1 MTTTQRHLLL
11 IFLIGAGLF
20 FLGNAAIMITD
31 PVESNYTLTAKEML
45 FSGDFI
51 SPRIYGNFWY
61 DKPVFFYWE
70 LIAAFQAFGINE
82 FAARFFPAVF
92 GIIGLFMT
100 YFFTRRIYDAKT
112 AVLASLILGT
122 SFEYWLISKTVITD
136 LTLFVFFN
144 AVLVF
149 FYLAYTG
156 KNKNWYYLCYLASGL
171 AVLTKGPIGILLP
184 GFIVTVFI
192 CLRRDFA
199 EVCRMKPLGFVL
211 FAIVAGSWYY
221 PMYQLHGS
229 AFIDTFLGVHNVL
242 RATVSEHPQWDVWYY
257 YTMIFFV
264 GFFPWCFSLPMV
276 LRKYWKKRQ
285 WPVLDQTTLF
295 LLIWALAVNVFY
307 QCMAT
312 KYTTYTLPGL
322 LPIAILTARLLYSK
336 ERLVRRLVIGS
347 VIFYAALTF
356 LVAIPVCRDRGYSG
370 WDTAA
375 LLRQQV
381 QPGDLVVSY
390 GDYRTSIV
398 FYSGQIVYNLVP
410 RREIAQDQPKA
421 MSWKSKNVMPYYP
434 LEALPEDQNVYLVLN
449 ERKYNEFPRDFQT
462 DEWTELGVFANNR
475 VYMRPAKMK

>member
-11 IFLIGAGLF
+11 IFVLGAVLF
-20 FLGNAAIMITD
+20 FLGNSSIMITD

-51 SPRIYGNFWY
+51 SPRIYGNYWY

-70 LIAAFQAFGINE
+70 LIAAFSAFGINE

-100 YFFTRRIYDAKT
+100 YWFARRIYDAKT
-112 AVLASLILGT
+112 GVLASLILGT

-149 FYLAYTG
+149 FYIAYTG
-156 KNKNWYYLCYLASGL
+156 RNKNWYYLCYVASAL

-199 EVCRMKPLGFVL
+199 EVKRMKPLGFVL
-211 FAIVAGSWYY
+211 FALVAGSWYY
-221 PMYQLHGS
+221 PMYQLHGQ
-229 AFIDTFLGVHNVL
+229 AFIDMFLGVHNVL
-242 RATVSEHPQWDVWYY
+242 RATVSEHAQWDVWYY

-276 LRKYWKKRQ
+276 LHKYWKKRQ

-295 LLIWALAVNVFY
+295 LLVWALAVNGFY

-322 LPIAILTARLLYSK
+322 LPIAILTARFLYTREQLIK
-336 ERLVRRLVIGS
+336 RLVIGS
-347 VIFYAALTF
+347 TIFYVALTF
-356 LVAIPVCRDRGYSG
+356 FVAIPVCRDGGYSA

-375 LLRQQV
+375 LLRAEV
-381 QPGDLVVSY
+381 QPGDLVVGY

-398 FYSGQIVYNLVP
+398 YYSGQLMYNLAP
-410 RREIAQDQPKA
+410 GQNIENEKPKA

-434 LEALPEDQNVYLVLN
+434 IEELPTDRDVYLVLN
-449 ERKYNEFPRDFQT
+449 ERRYNSFPKDFNASEWTQLGEFP
-462 DEWTELGVFANNR
+462 NNR
-475 VYMRPAKMK
+475 VYVRRAKK